1 MTDIFCILRLVDTI
15 WYGSV
20 RSIRW
25 IIVRDIIRQ
34 YVLSGNKEDTAQ
46 NTINI
51 EMSIRMNISTTSFLL
66 FPYKKFYAAIWVS
79 MQRVWVRYMCI
90 YLSLCRERERE
101 RDDKRDILTA
111 CRIRWM
117 SNRHQNKTR
126 RLLNRV
132 IKLVV

>member
-34 YVLSGNKEDTAQ
+34 YVLSGSKEDTAQ

-79 MQRVWVRYMCI
+79 MQRIWVRCICI
-90 YLSLCRERERE
+90 YLSWERERERE
-101 RDDKRDILTA
+101 MIKGISWRRVESGEWVIDIKIRPRDYWIG
-111 CRIRWM
+111 
-117 SNRHQNKTR
+117 
-126 RLLNRV
+126 
-132 IKLVV
+132 